1 MKQRSLKIL
10 SLVLYSRV
18 VQAPASHFS
27 TFVEFADRSLSKT
40 VSEREKQCFRIFI
53 GLHLI

>member
-10 SLVLYSRV
+10 SLVFYSRV

-27 TFVEFADRSLSKT
+27 TFVEFADCSLSKT
-40 VSEREKQCFRIFI
+40 VPEREKQCFRIFI